1 MISTPD
7 RQTAV
12 ALIDEARSAGARLR
26 PCCQV
31 MGITARTYQ
40 RWTREGEVRSDGRP
54 EAIRPLP
61 SHALSAEE
69 RAAVLAVCNTPENAS
84 RPPGQIVPALA
95 DEGVY
100 LASESTFYRILRD
113 EDQQHHRG
121 RARKPSVSKL
131 PVTHCA
137 TAPNTVWCW
146 DVTWLPAAVRGR
158 FFFLYMIMDLYSRKI
173 VGWEVHENESAIH
186 SSDLAQKTVWKEGC
200 VGQPLVLHGDNGSVI
215 KGQTVQV
222 MLGKLGITA
231 SFSRPRVSDD
241 NAFIES
247 LFRTCKYV
255 PDFPKAGFASLEAAR
270 DWVLAFVAWYNHQHK
285 HRGINYVTP
294 HERHTGEDETILAR
308 RHEVYSQARERHPQR
323 WSGDTRNW
331 SPTGAVWLNPEKEN
345 QPMNQAA

>member
-1 MISTPD
+1 MISIPD

-12 ALIDEARSAGARLR
+12 VLIDEARSAGARLK

-40 RWTREGEVRSDGRP
+40 RWTQDGQVRSDGRP
-54 EAIRPLP
+54 QAVRALP
-61 SHALSAEE
+61 SHALTAEE
-69 RAAVLAVCNTPENAS
+69 RAAVLTVCNTRENAS

-121 RARKPSVSKL
+121 RARKPSVAKP

-146 DVTWLPAAVRGR
+146 DITWLPAAVRGR
-158 FFFLYMIMDLYSRKI
+158 FFFLYLIMDLYSRKI
-173 VGWEVHENESAIH
+173 VGWEVHENESAVH
-186 SSDLAQKTVWKEGC
+186 SSDLVQKTVWKEGC
-200 VGQPLVLHGDNGSVI
+200 TGHPLVLHGDNGSVI

-255 PDFPKAGFASLEAAR
+255 PDFPKAGFASLEEAR

-294 HERHTGEDETILAR
+294 DERHTGQDVAILAR

>member
-54 EAIRPLP
+54 EALRPLP

-69 RAAVLAVCNTPENAS
+69 RAAVLAVCNTPESAS

-121 RARKPSVSKL
+121 RARKPSVAKP

-173 VGWEVHENESAIH
+173 VGWEVHENESAVH
-186 SSDLAQKTVWKEGC
+186 SSDLVQKTVWKEGC
-200 VGQPLVLHGDNGSVI
+200 TGQPLVLHGDNGSVI

-231 SFSRPRVSDD
+231 SFSRPR
-241 NAFIES
+241 
-247 LFRTCKYV
+247 
-255 PDFPKAGFASLEAAR
+255 G
-270 DWVLAFVAWYNHQHK
+270 Q
-285 HRGINYVTP
+285 
-294 HERHTGEDETILAR
+294 
-308 RHEVYSQARERHPQR
+308 
-323 WSGDTRNW
+323 
-331 SPTGAVWLNPEKEN
+331 
-345 QPMNQAA
+345 

>member
-40 RWTREGEVRSDGRP
+40 RWTQAGEVRSDGRP
-54 EAIRPLP
+54 EAVRPLP
-61 SHALSAEE
+61 SHALTPEE

-95 DEGVY
+95 DEGQY

-113 EDQQHHRG
+113 EGQQHHRG
-121 RARKPSVSKL
+121 RARKPSAGKA

-137 TAPNTVWCW
+137 TAPNAVWCW
-146 DVTWLPAAVRGR
+146 DITWLPAVIRGR
-158 FFFLYMIMDLYSRKI
+158 FFFLYLIMDLYSRKI
-173 VGWEVHENESAIH
+173 VGWEVQENESAVY
-186 SSDLAQKTVWKEGC
+186 SSELVQKTVWKEAC
-200 VGQPLVLHGDNGSVI
+200 TGQPLVLHGDNGSVI

-241 NAFIES
+241 NAFVES

-255 PDFPKAGFASLEAAR
+255 PSFPKAGFASLGAAR
-270 DWVLAFVAWYNHQHK
+270 DWVLGFAAWYNHQHR

-294 HERHTGEDETILAR
+294 HERHTGQDAAILEH
-308 RHEVYSQARERHPQR
+308 RHAVYQQARERHPQR
-323 WSGDTRNW
+323 WSRDTRNW
-331 SPTGAVWLNPEKEN
+331 SPTGPVWLNPENEN
-345 QPMNQAA
+345 QPVTQAA